1 MWDETIAA
9 ARARADSIES
19 EATTMV
25 TMAKLAT
32 VLGDI
37 AARDGFAH
45 ATAEENLRER
55 FGLTELFAE
64 DVDFEEVEKALHKIL
79 RAGVAI
85 GERVVRTQGARW
97 EADRKRHLE
106 RAAALRTEAASLE
119 QMAKA
124 AAAESSTP

>member
-1 MWDETIAA
+1 MWEETIAA
-9 ARARADSIES
+9 ARARADAIES
-19 EATTMV
+19 EASTMV

-37 AARDGFAH
+37 VTRDGAAH
-45 ATAEENLRER
+45 ADSEENLRER
-55 FGLTELFAE
+55 FGLSEMLAE
-64 DVDFEEVEKALHKIL
+64 DVDFEEVEKLLHRIL
-79 RAGVAI
+79 RSGVAI

-97 EADRKRHLE
+97 EADRKKHLE

-124 AAAESSTP
+124 VATESTTP